1 MDRTA
6 EEIAGT
12 KRAPGLLT
20 PLLLVGVWAVLYL
33 PALIT
38 RGLHYEEGR
47 RALAAMDMLEQGRW
61 LLPQVLGLDYLSK
74 PPLLPWVIAAVG
86 WLQGGV
92 DAVAVRFLPLAATL
106 ASAIAAAVLLR
117 RAGLDRAAP
126 IAGLA
131 VLLTPMILEKGAV
144 GETDTTVTAAV
155 FIAFV
160 VWWSGRSQGRVGA
173 GRWLICTVLLAL
185 AALTKGP
192 IPLGFFAGG
201 VLVHM
206 AVTRRL
212 DDLPGLVTSLLIALV
227 PVGAW
232 ALLVHQPG
240 TEVVWQAEMR
250 LSTYSPGVIDYLA
263 SRLAYLGELVAVLA
277 PWGVLALPAVVPAWR
292 RRLGIDPALA
302 AVLAGYILA
311 FGVAVSLSPMAVPR
325 YLMPAVPAIAVLAA
339 MTAEAL
345 IDQRWMRRALTAACA
360 VLALAQIGIVS
371 GVIPFRP
378 DLYSYAER
386 AGQELAS
393 AIGDSPSPVFLV
405 APFGDHN
412 IVFYTGRPVTH
423 VQVDQRDAVPTP
435 AWVITT
441 PEALAA
447 VDGRLFDD
455 AGPTRADVA
464 GRRDVR
470 FVLLPRGDP

>member
-6 EEIAGT
+6 DRIAGAA
-12 KRAPGLLT
+12 RAPGLLIPVLT
-20 PLLLVGVWAVLYL
+20 GVWAVLYL

-47 RALAAMDMLEQGRW
+47 RALAAMDMLEHGRW
-61 LLPQVLGLDYLSK
+61 LLPQVLGLDYVSK
-74 PPLLPWVIAAVG
+74 PPLLPWAIAAVG

-92 DAVAVRFLPLAATL
+92 DALAVRFLPLGATL
-106 ASAIAAAVLLR
+106 ASAIAAAILLR
-117 RAGLDRAAP
+117 RAGFGRAAP

-131 VLLTPMILEKGAV
+131 VLLTPMLLEKGAV

-160 VWWSGRSQGRVGA
+160 VWWSGRSRGRVGV
-173 GRWLICTVLLAL
+173 GRWLVCTVLLAL
-185 AALTKGP
+185 AVLTKGP

-206 AVTRRL
+206 AATRRL
-212 DDLPGLVTSLLIALV
+212 NDLSGLVAALV
-227 PVGAW
+227 IAVLPVGAW

-250 LSTYSPGVIDYLA
+250 LSTYAPGAFDYLA
-263 SRLAYLGELVAVLA
+263 GRLSYLGELIAVLA
-277 PWGVLALPAVVPAWR
+277 PWGLLAVPAIVPAWR
-292 RRLGIDPALA
+292 RRLGLDPALA
-302 AVLAGYILA
+302 TVLAGYILA

-339 MTAEAL
+339 LTVDAL
-345 IDQRWMRRALTAACA
+345 IGRRWMRRALTATCA
-360 VLALAQIGIVS
+360 VMAAAQIGIVS
-371 GVIPFRP
+371 GAIPFRP
-378 DLYSYAER
+378 DLYGYAPR

-412 IVFYTGRPVTH
+412 ILFYAGRPVTH
-423 VQVDQRDAVPTP
+423 LQTDERDRVPTP

-447 VDGRLFDD
+447 ADGRLFDD
-455 AGPTRADVA
+455 AGPPRAEVA